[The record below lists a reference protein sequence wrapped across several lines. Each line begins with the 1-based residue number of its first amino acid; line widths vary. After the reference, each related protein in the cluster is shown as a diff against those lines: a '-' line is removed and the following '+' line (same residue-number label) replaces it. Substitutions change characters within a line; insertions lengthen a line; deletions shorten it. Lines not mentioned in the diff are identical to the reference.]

1 MQFIDFHTHQHSSD
15 EDVVSVYNVPLSE
28 SSSDISNEFVSIG
41 IHPWEI
47 SDINYQFKQVEL
59 NVTKSNTIAI
69 GECGLDKVK
78 GPELSVQLHVFKKH
92 IHLSEKYR
100 KPLIVHC
107 VKAYSEIIKL
117 RKDIRPKQ
125 PWIFHGF
132 NSSAETLVQ
141 ALKEGFYFSFG
152 PIVLNEASK
161 AVKAL
166 QKAPLD
172 NIFIET
178 DNSGIDVKDV
188 YYQVSNVKKVELRL
202 LQKQL
207 KFNFDTIFKF

>member
-1 MQFIDFHTHQHSSD
+1 MQFIDFHTHQLSSD
-15 EDVVSVYNVPLSE
+15 EDVVSVFNVPLSE
-28 SSSDISNEFVSIG
+28 SSSDISNEFASIG

-47 SDINYQFKQVEL
+47 GDIYNQFKHVEL
-59 NVTKSNTIAI
+59 NINKSSVIAI
-69 GECGLDKVK
+69 GECGLDKVN
-78 GPELSVQLHVFKKH
+78 GPELSVQLDVFRKH

-100 KPLIVHC
+100 KPLIIHC

-117 RKDIRPKQ
+117 RKDIQPRQ

-132 NSSAETLVQ
+132 NSSVETLNQ

-161 AVKAL
+161 TVKAL
-166 QKAPLD
+166 FKAPI
-172 NIFIET
+172 NKIFIET
-178 DNSGIDVKDV
+178 DNLDVSVKNI
-188 YYQVSNVKKVELRL
+188 YYQVSKIKEIELDL
-202 LQKQL
+202 MLKQL